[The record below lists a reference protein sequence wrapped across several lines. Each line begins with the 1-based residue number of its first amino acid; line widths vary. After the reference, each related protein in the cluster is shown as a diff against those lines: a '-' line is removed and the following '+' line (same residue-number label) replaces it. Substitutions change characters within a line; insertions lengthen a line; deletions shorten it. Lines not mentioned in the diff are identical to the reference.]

1 MKRTFT
7 TLLLLLCI
15 TMANAQGI
23 INHPATGKTTTQKK
37 QGTTPAKK
45 DKSGTTS
52 SARRS
57 IPRPTLGTS
66 NYTPNVRTF
75 RVGDVEFEMVEVR
88 GGTFMMGATSDQ
100 TSYAFPDEKP
110 VHQVTLSGYYIG
122 RTEVTQE
129 LWQAVMGSNP
139 SLRKGD
145 KRPVEQV
152 SWNDCQTF
160 ISKLNSLTGKRFR
173 LPTEAE
179 WEFAARGGVKS
190 RGYMYSGSNTPGSV
204 AWYTENVDYETID
217 VGSKLPN
224 ELGLYDMS
232 GNVWEWCSDRMGS
245 YSKSAQTNPK
255 GSQVGSGRV
264 FRGGCFANIAR
275 GCRVSNRFSTGPDL
289 RRIDVGLRLCLS
301 K

>member
-1 MKRTFT
+1 MKKC
-7 TLLLLLCI
+7 LCFFSFCSLFCSCVK
-15 TMANAQGI
+15 NFD
-23 INHPATGKTTTQKK
+23 P
-37 QGTTPAKK
+37 
-45 DKSGTTS
+45 DLVGTTS
-52 SARRS
+52 DGKLIDEIFTVKGVSFTMKPVS
-57 IPRPTLGTS
+57 
-66 NYTPNVRTF
+66 
-75 RVGDVEFEMVEVR
+75 
-88 GGTFMMGATSDQ
+88 GGTFEMGSL
-100 TSYAFPDEKP
+100 SGSLDEQP
-110 VHQVTLSGYYIG
+110 VHSVTLSTYYIG
-122 RTEVTQE
+122 ETEVTQE